1 MKKSLS
7 AEVVFRL
14 MNLEGFVADRV
25 STGVGFG
32 SALLGLGIYLQI
44 VFRWGLCC
52 RCFDVSWIYRI
63 LRSFL

>member
-14 MNLEGFVADRV
+14 MNLESLFADRV

-32 SALLGLGIYLQI
+32 SALLGLGMYLQI
-44 VFRWGLCC
+44 VFR
-52 RCFDVSWIYRI
+52 
-63 LRSFL
+63 

>member
-1 MKKSLS
+1 MESVVLGRRVMKKSLS

-14 MNLEGFVADRV
+14 MNLESFVADRV

-44 VFRWGLCC
+44 V
-52 RCFDVSWIYRI
+52 
-63 LRSFL
+63 LR